1 MKTPESKRELPLV
14 RLYYT
19 VPELAALAGRSR
31 HEIRR
36 RLIDAGLIPRHNA
49 RRKNIILLADIRAKC
64 PMLWASIAE
73 VQEEKDLGGLLDF
86 E

>member
-1 MKTPESKRELPLV
+1 MAIREKRTLPFV

-19 VPELAALAGRSR
+19 VPEIAEMAGRSR
-31 HEIRR
+31 YEIRN
-36 RLIDAGLIPRHNA
+36 RLIEVGLIPKNNA
-49 RRKNIILLADIRAKC
+49 RRKNIILLADIKAKC

-73 VQEEKDLGGLLDF
+73 MRQEKEFSGFLDW